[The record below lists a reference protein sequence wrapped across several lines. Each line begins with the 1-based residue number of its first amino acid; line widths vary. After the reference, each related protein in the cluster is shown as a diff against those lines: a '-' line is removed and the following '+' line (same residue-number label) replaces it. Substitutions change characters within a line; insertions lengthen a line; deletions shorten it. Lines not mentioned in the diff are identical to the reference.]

1 MIRIGDFIEGLT
13 EYSGQGVCRY
23 REELEDMTK
32 MLPGQ
37 AALLRLSFSVSFQ
50 VVQNREER
58 ERGRLAE
65 YSLPPPSYPLNLP
78 HV

>member
-58 ERGRLAE
+58 ERAI
-65 YSLPPPSYPLNLP
+65 SQPPPSYPLNLP
-78 HV
+78 QV